1 MEKTIDT
8 TQARRLACYDAPS
21 DEPAKPGQVYAS
33 DEGWKFWY
41 QFDQYCVQHRRTFR
55 DAEAAEQEMRLC
67 VAAMNRALLG
77 GQRAKALG

>member
-21 DEPAKPGQVYAS
+21 DEPAKPGQVYAR

-41 QFDQYCVQHRRTFR
+41 QFDQYCVQHRRSFR

-67 VAAMNRALLG
+67 VAAMNRALLD
-77 GQRAKALG
+77 GQRAKALD